1 MRLLTRSDFDGLACG
16 AILKAVGVVDS
27 WKFVHPKDMQ
37 DGVVQVTGDDVLAN
51 VPYVEGCGMWFDHHF
66 SETAR
71 LGKDVHAKGEYRLA
85 PSAAR
90 VVYEYYGGDEKL
102 SHFED
107 LVKAVDKVDSGQLTR
122 DDIYDPQG
130 WILLGFIM
138 DPRTGLGRFKEF
150 SIPNYRLMENLMDV
164 CATMGIGQI
173 LAMTDVVERVE
184 VYRDQTEKFK
194 GMVNEH
200 TEIKGNVILTDL
212 RDVST
217 IYVGNRFMV
226 YSIYPE
232 QNVSVWVVDG
242 KMRQNCAIAVGYSIL
257 NKTCNV
263 DIGLLMLKHGGGGH
277 KMVGTCQVPY
287 EKADE
292 VIEHIIRKLNENK
305 A

>member
-37 DGVVQVTGDDVLAN
+37 DGVEKVTADDVLAN

-71 LGKDVHAKGEYRLA
+71 IGKDVLAQGEYRLA

-90 VVYEYYGGDEKL
+90 VVYEYYGGYDKL
-102 SHFED
+102 PHFED
-107 LVKAVDKVDSGQLTR
+107 LVNATDKVDSGQLTR
-122 DDIYDPQG
+122 DDVYDPQG

-138 DPRTGLGRFKEF
+138 DPRTGLGRFRDF
-150 SIPNYRLMENLMDV
+150 TIPNYRLMEKLMDV
-164 CATMGIGQI
+164 CATMGIDQI
-173 LAMTDVVERVE
+173 LSLPDVVERVE
-184 VYRDQTEKFK
+184 VYKDQTEKFK
-194 GMVNEH
+194 DMVKKH
-200 TEIKGNVILTDL
+200 TETKGNVIYTDL
-212 RDVST
+212 RGVST

-287 EKADE
+287 EKAEE
-292 VIEHIIRKLNENK
+292 VIEHIVRKLNENK